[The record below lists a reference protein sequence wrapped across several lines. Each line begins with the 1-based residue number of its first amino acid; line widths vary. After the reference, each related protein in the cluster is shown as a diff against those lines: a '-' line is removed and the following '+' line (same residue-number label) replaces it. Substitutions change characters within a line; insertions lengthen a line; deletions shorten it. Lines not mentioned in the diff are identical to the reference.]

1 MMKRLQSFDFNRSP
15 YQRVSDQWVCGYA
28 AEGRPCRLGPTA
40 KGRCQSQGEC
50 EPRHDGKEWLC
61 TRSEE
66 LGGACEEGP
75 GRDGRCCNQRPP
87 CVPQASLRR
96 KRGKVTFWATALTV
110 AVVAL
115 VLGTQ
120 LRDRAFDPGPVIQG
134 HGEVGDCGTCHV
146 AFDGGPAAW
155 LKAAV
160 RPDDPHGDS
169 KKCVACHDRGRHST
183 HPHNLSPAVLE
194 QHSKTIT
201 ANTPQSRP
209 SWMIALRDSVFDLPK
224 VAEDALAC
232 ATCHKEH
239 LGAQFDAT
247 EVADAR
253 CQTCHAVKFSSFSE
267 GHPPFDRYP
276 YLRRTRLAFD
286 HESHFNRNF
295 AESKVKN
302 PPQTCAACHVPDSS
316 GRYMEVKPFNETCVA
331 CHRKDIQGEGLAG
344 TKGIPVF
351 ALPELDLETLQ
362 EKKIDVGQWP
372 EYAIAPNLS
381 PFMVM
386 MLSGQPGL
394 EIDLALVQRL
404 ELADLTAAKEGELR
418 AVQRIAWA
426 VKDLLYDIVVT
437 GAETVRARVE
447 LSLNRNLEADIA
459 AQIIAQI
466 PLDVMRAAQRDWFP
480 ALKQE
485 VEEQRQKRAALELL
499 KPRKRT
505 AFSFRRFSLP
515 PLVPGA
521 PGGAQLAAASE
532 QDRLG
537 APPTSDGRAPG
548 ALQLAQNSD
557 DLLSDEKLVD
567 KKSLRL
573 EDFEELLKEESSGD
587 NSDLGTI
594 DQPAAGAPAKEE
606 AAAEPAKG
614 APPPPGAEARPGID
628 EAPRKSAPVQRAQPE
643 APAAAP
649 QPAAPAAAPAEAPAA
664 APAPRVATGGGDD
677 LLSDE
682 KLVDKKSLRLED
694 FEQLLKEDSSGDNT
708 GIGAIAPSGGGGGAP
723 AAPAPAADQDA
734 PAVAAPQEAPAEEV
748 DPEPEVAAPY
758 EPLDPE
764 VDPETWAGFG
774 GWFRQ
779 DFIIYY
785 RPVTHRDPFMRAWID
800 LAAKAHGTRAEP
812 GGRAL
817 MAVFRDKA
825 TPGKCTRCHSQDER
839 PAGGL
844 KVNWRPYYPVQSFRP
859 FTVFNHS
866 FHFSLVGTKGC
877 GTCHELQPGADFAGG
892 YKDLNPQTFQ
902 SNFAPMKVDVC
913 TECHVEESAGE
924 ACVQCHRFHVGE
936 FPIIPVRTVIADMT
950 AVPAGQAGEQAGS
963 GGVGTLGGGGLGLLS
978 PPSANGAAPSNGAL
992 APQAPPQAAPLPN
1005 PQLTP
1010 PAAAGSRSQSA
1021 VRPNPSA
1028 VVPPA
1033 LPPRKLRQGAALQSP
1048 QPSPQQAIQIFLS
1061 SHRTPQEAE
1070 IERRRLLSAFNELLT
1085 GRQVF
1090 VDRQDQ
1096 GDRGSFYRLV
1106 AASFPNWAAAE
1117 TTCQALQARRQDC
1130 RVLSEN

>member
-61 TRSEE
+61 TRSEA
-66 LGGACEEGP
+66 LGGPCEEGP

-110 AVVAL
+110 AVAAL

-183 HPHNLSPAVLE
+183 HPHNLAPAVLE

-209 SWMIALRDSVFDLPK
+209 SWMIALRDSVFDLPEQ
-224 VAEDALAC
+224 AEDALAC

-239 LGAQFDAT
+239 RGAQFDAT

-302 PPQTCAACHVPDSS
+302 PPQTCASCHVPDAS

-351 ALPELDLETLQ
+351 ALPELDLEILK
-362 EKKIDVGQWP
+362 EKGIDVGQWP
-372 EYAIAPNLS
+372 EYAIAQGLS
-381 PFMVM
+381 PFMLM

-404 ELADLTAAKEGELR
+404 ELNDLTEAKEGELR
-418 AVQRIAWA
+418 AVQRVAWA
-426 VKDLLYDIVVT
+426 IKDLLYDIVVT

-447 LSLNRNLEADIA
+447 LSLNRNLDADIA
-459 AQIIAQI
+459 AQLIAQM
-466 PLDVMRAAQRDWFP
+466 PLDVMRSAQRDWFP

-485 VEEQRQKRAALELL
+485 VEDQRQKRAALELL

-505 AFSFRRFSLP
+505 AFAFGRFSLP
-515 PLVPGA
+515 TQAPAGGLKLAAAAGRDLLGRHPTQARRA
-521 PGGAQLAAASE
+521 PGG
-532 QDRLG
+532 
-537 APPTSDGRAPG
+537 
-548 ALQLAQNSD
+548 LQLAQSGD
-557 DLLSDEKLVD
+557 DLLSDEKLID

-573 EDFEELLKEESSGD
+573 EDFELLLQEESSGD
-587 NSDLGTI
+587 NSALGTLE
-594 DQPAAGAPAKEE
+594 QPAAGAPAKEE
-606 AAAEPAKG
+606 AAAAPEPAKG
-614 APPPPGAEARPGID
+614 APPPPGAEARPGVD
-628 EAPRKSAPVQRAQPE
+628 EAPSKSAPVARAQPE
-643 APAAAP
+643 APAP
-649 QPAAPAAAPAEAPAA
+649 QAAAD
-664 APAPRVATGGGDD
+664 GGGD

-682 KLVDKKSLRLED
+682 KLIDKKSLRLED
-694 FEQLLKEDSSGDNT
+694 FEQLLKEDSSGDNS
-708 GIGAIAPSGGGGGAP
+708 GIGDIAPSGGGAP
-723 AAPAPAADQDA
+723 AAPAPAPKQDA
-734 PAVAAPQEAPAEEV
+734 PAVAAPQEDPAPAEEV

-902 SNFAPMKVDVC
+902 SNFAPMKVGVC

-950 AVPAGQAGEQAGS
+950 AVPAGQAGGQAAPGAA
-963 GGVGTLGGGGLGLLS
+963 GNGVGSLGGGLGLLS
-978 PPSANGAAPSNGAL
+978 PPASTNGAAPAPQA
-992 APQAPPQAAPLPN
+992 APQAPPR
-1005 PQLTP
+1005 LTP
-1010 PAAAGSRSQSA
+1010 PSAAPAGSRSQSA
-1021 VRPNPSA
+1021 ARPDPSATGPSA

-1033 LPPRKLRQGAALQSP
+1033 LPPRKLRQGAALQVP
-1048 QPSPQQAIQIFLS
+1048 QPAIQIFLS

-1070 IERRRLLSAFNELLT
+1070 IERRRLLSAFDELLT

>member
-1 MMKRLQSFDFNRSP
+1 MMRRLQSFDFNRSA
-15 YQRVSDQWVCGYA
+15 YERVSDNWVCGYA
-28 AEGRPCRLGPTA
+28 AEGRPCCLGPTA

-50 EPRHDGKEWLC
+50 EPRHDGREWLC

-66 LGGACEEGP
+66 LGGPCEEGP
-75 GRDGRCCNQRPP
+75 GRDGTCCQQRPP
-87 CVPQASLRR
+87 CVPQATLRR

-110 AVVAL
+110 AVAAL

-120 LRDRAFDPGPVIQG
+120 ARDRVFDPGPVIQG
-134 HGEVGDCGTCHV
+134 HGEVGNCATCHV
-146 AFDGGPAAW
+146 AFDGGPSAW

-169 KKCVACHDRGRHST
+169 DKCVACHDRGRHAT

-194 QHSKTIT
+194 QHTRTIT

-209 SWMIALRDSVFDLPK
+209 SWMVAVRDSVFDLPEE
-224 VAEDALAC
+224 AEDALAC

-239 LGAQFDAT
+239 RGAQFDAT
-247 EVADAR
+247 AVPDDR
-253 CQTCHAVKFSSFSE
+253 CQTCHAVKFTSFAE

-276 YLRRTRLAFD
+276 YLRRTRLSFN

-295 AESKVKN
+295 SESKVKN
-302 PPQTCAACHVPDSS
+302 PPQTCGACHVPDAS
-316 GRYMEVKPFNETCVA
+316 GRYMEVKPFNETCAA
-331 CHRKDIQGEGLAG
+331 CHTKDIQGEGLAG
-344 TKGIPVF
+344 TKGIPVI

-372 EYAIAPNLS
+372 EYAIAQNLS

-404 ELADLTAAKEGELR
+404 ELSDLTEAKEGELR
-418 AVQRIAWA
+418 AVQNVAWA
-426 VKDLLYDIVVT
+426 IKELLYDIVVT
-437 GAETVRARVE
+437 GAETVRARIE

-459 AQIIAQI
+459 AQLIGQI

-515 PLVPGA
+515 SEGPK
-521 PGGAQLAAASE
+521 LAAAAGSDP
-532 QDRLG
+532 DRTG
-537 APPTSDGRAPG
+537 RHPTQARRAPRG
-548 ALQLAQNSD
+548 QQLAQS
-557 DLLSDEKLVD
+557 
-567 KKSLRL
+567 
-573 EDFEELLKEESSGD
+573 
-587 NSDLGTI
+587 
-594 DQPAAGAPAKEE
+594 
-606 AAAEPAKG
+606 
-614 APPPPGAEARPGID
+614 
-628 EAPRKSAPVQRAQPE
+628 
-643 APAAAP
+643 
-649 QPAAPAAAPAEAPAA
+649 
-664 APAPRVATGGGDD
+664 GDD

-682 KLVDKKSLRLED
+682 KLIDRESLRLED
-694 FEQLLKEDSSGDNT
+694 FEQLLQEDASGDNSDL
-708 GIGAIAPSGGGGGAP
+708 GAIAPSGGGAPSGEEAP
-723 AAPAPAADQDA
+723 AVPDQ
-734 PAVAAPQEAPAEEV
+734 PAVAAPAPDAAPAEEV

-779 DFIIYY
+779 DFILYY

-812 GGRAL
+812 DGLAL

-825 TPGKCTRCHSQDER
+825 TPGKCTRCHSQDEQ

-844 KVNWRPYYPVQSFRP
+844 KVNWRPYYPVQGFRP

-877 GTCHELQPGADFAGG
+877 ATCHELQAGADFAGG
-892 YKDLNPQTFQ
+892 YEDLNPKTFQ
-902 SNFAPMKVDVC
+902 SNFAPMKMQVC
-913 TECHVEESAGE
+913 TDCHVEESAGD

-936 FPIIPVRTVIADMT
+936 FPIIPVRTVIAEMSATPGGQGGDA
-950 AVPAGQAGEQAGS
+950 AVG
-963 GGVGTLGGGGLGLLS
+963 GGVGALGGSGLGLLS
-978 PPSANGAAPSNGAL
+978 PPPSSSANGTPPPAAL
-992 APQAPPQAAPLPN
+992 APQAPPLTAPQVA
-1005 PQLTP
+1005 PQPAL
-1010 PAAAGSRSQSA
+1010 PAARREQSA
-1021 VRPNPSA
+1021 RRPDPSA
-1028 VVPPA
+1028 VLPPA
-1033 LPPRKLRQGAALQSP
+1033 LPPRKLRQGAALQP
-1048 QPSPQQAIQIFLS
+1048 PQQAIQIFLS

-1070 IERRRLLSAFNELLT
+1070 IERRRLLASFDELLV
-1085 GRQVF
+1085 GREVF

-1096 GDRGSFYRLV
+1096 GGRGAFYRLV
-1106 AASFPNWAAAE
+1106 AASFPDWAAAE

-1130 RVLSEN
+1130 RVLSDSRPN

>member
-1 MMKRLQSFDFNRSP
+1 MMRRLQSFDFNRSA
-15 YQRVSDQWVCGYA
+15 YERVSDNWVCGYA
-28 AEGRPCRLGPTA
+28 AEGRPCCLGPTA

-50 EPRHDGKEWLC
+50 EPRHDGREWLC

-66 LGGACEEGP
+66 LGGPCEEGP
-75 GRDGRCCNQRPP
+75 GRDGTCCQQRPP
-87 CVPQASLRR
+87 CVPQATLRR

-110 AVVAL
+110 AVAAL

-120 LRDRAFDPGPVIQG
+120 ARDRVFDPGPVIQG
-134 HGEVGDCGTCHV
+134 HGEVGNCATCHV

-169 KKCVACHDRGRHST
+169 DKCVACHDRGRHAT

-194 QHSKTIT
+194 QHTRTIT

-209 SWMIALRDSVFDLPK
+209 SWMVAVRDSVFDLPEE
-224 VAEDALAC
+224 AEDALAC

-239 LGAQFDAT
+239 RGAQFDAT
-247 EVADAR
+247 AVPDDR
-253 CQTCHAVKFSSFSE
+253 CQTCHAVKFTSFAE

-276 YLRRTRLAFD
+276 YLRRTRLSFN

-295 AESKVKN
+295 SESKVKN
-302 PPQTCAACHVPDSS
+302 PPQTCGACHVPDAS
-316 GRYMEVKPFNETCVA
+316 GRYMEVKPFNETCAA
-331 CHRKDIQGEGLAG
+331 CHTKDIQGEGLAG
-344 TKGIPVF
+344 TKGIPVI

-372 EYAIAPNLS
+372 EYAIAQNLS

-404 ELADLTAAKEGELR
+404 ELSDLTEAKEGELR
-418 AVQRIAWA
+418 AVQNVAWA
-426 VKDLLYDIVVT
+426 IKELLYDIVVT
-437 GAETVRARVE
+437 GAETVRARIE

-459 AQIIAQI
+459 AQLIGQI

-515 PLVPGA
+515 SEGPK
-521 PGGAQLAAASE
+521 LAAAAGP
-532 QDRLG
+532 DRTG
-537 APPTSDGRAPG
+537 RHPTQARRAPRG
-548 ALQLAQNSD
+548 QQLAQSGD
-557 DLLSDEKLVD
+557 DLLSDEKLID
-567 KKSLRL
+567 RESLRL
-573 EDFEELLKEESSGD
+573 EDFEQLLQEDASGD
-587 NSDLGTI
+587 NSDLGKI
-594 DQPAAGAPAKEE
+594 PSGGAAPASEKAV
-606 AAAEPAKG
+606 AAPEPDKV

-628 EAPRKSAPVQRAQPE
+628 APPRKSAPVERT
-643 APAAAP
+643 
-649 QPAAPAAAPAEAPAA
+649 QPAAPAPPSPSAPAPAERAQPAA
-664 APAPRVATGGGDD
+664 PAPAPRVATGGGDD

-682 KLVDKKSLRLED
+682 KLIDRESLRLED
-694 FEQLLKEDSSGDNT
+694 FEQLLQEDASGDNSDL
-708 GIGAIAPSGGGGGAP
+708 GAIAPSGGAAPSGEEAP
-723 AAPAPAADQDA
+723 AVPDQ
-734 PAVAAPQEAPAEEV
+734 PAVAAPAPDAAPAEEV

-779 DFIIYY
+779 DFILYY

-812 GGRAL
+812 DGLAL

-825 TPGKCTRCHSQDER
+825 TPGKCTRCHSQDEQ

-844 KVNWRPYYPVQSFRP
+844 KVNWRPYYPVQGFRP

-877 GTCHELQPGADFAGG
+877 ATCHELQAGADFAGG
-892 YKDLNPQTFQ
+892 YEDLNPKTFQ
-902 SNFAPMKVDVC
+902 SNFAPMKMQVC
-913 TECHVEESAGE
+913 TDCHVEESAGD

-936 FPIIPVRTVIADMT
+936 FPIIPVRTVIAEMSATPGGQGGDA
-950 AVPAGQAGEQAGS
+950 AVG
-963 GGVGTLGGGGLGLLS
+963 GGVGALGGSGLGLLS
-978 PPSANGAAPSNGAL
+978 PPPSSSANGTPPPAAL
-992 APQAPPQAAPLPN
+992 APQAPPLTAPQVA
-1005 PQLTP
+1005 PQPAL
-1010 PAAAGSRSQSA
+1010 PAARREQSA
-1021 VRPNPSA
+1021 RRPDPSA
-1028 VVPPA
+1028 VLPPA
-1033 LPPRKLRQGAALQSP
+1033 LPPRKLRQGAALQP
-1048 QPSPQQAIQIFLS
+1048 PQQAIQIFLS

-1070 IERRRLLSAFNELLT
+1070 IERRRLLASFDELLV
-1085 GRQVF
+1085 GREVF

-1096 GDRGSFYRLV
+1096 GGRGAFYRLV
-1106 AASFPNWAAAE
+1106 AASFPDWAAAE

-1130 RVLSEN
+1130 RVLSDSRPN